1 MIMTRWQ
8 ASMTPTADQI
18 RLILT
23 QEGLDPFEEVFG
35 PEMKIPDHRHPFA
48 EVRVVLSGELLT
60 NIAGNQVLLRPGDRV
75 EIPSNT
81 RHSYTV
87 QGREPCLCL
96 CAQKMF

>member
-1 MIMTRWQ
+1 M
-8 ASMTPTADQI
+8 
-18 RLILT
+18 LE
-23 QEGLDPFEEVFG
+23 QEGLDPFEETFQG
-35 PEMKIPDHRHPFA
+35 QSRIPDHRHPFA

-60 NIAGNQVLLRPGDRV
+60 NVAGNQVLLRAGDRI

-87 QGREPCLCL
+87 QGQSSCVCL

>member
-18 RLILT
+18 RLILA
-23 QEGLDPFEEVFG
+23 QEGLDPFEEVFAAD
-35 PEMKIPDHRHPFA
+35 MKIPDHRHPFA

-60 NIAGNQVLLRPGDRV
+60 NVAGNQVLLRPGDRV

-81 RHSYTV
+81 RHSYAV
-87 QGREPCLCL
+87 QGRESCICL